1 MNFYKLLDIETGED
15 LYVNPKHIVFY
26 MRTAD
31 GVLIDNGSV
40 RILTL
45 EADFEKFGGISN
57 ETMQLKSGEFT
68 AEIEKEIREAMQ
80 EIIERWQ
87 PFIDNIPTEELFA
100 EKQKQIRKFSDYE
113 TTLTDLVEQSFN
125 KI

>member
-26 MRTAD
+26 MRTGD

-45 EADFEKFGGISN
+45 EEDFEN
-57 ETMQLKSGEFT
+57 MML
-68 AEIEKEIREAMQ
+68 IEGAKE
-80 EIIERWQ
+80 W
-87 PFIDNIPTEELFA
+87 
-100 EKQKQIRKFSDYE
+100 
-113 TTLTDLVEQSFN
+113 
-125 KI
+125 

>member
-26 MRTAD
+26 MRTDD

-45 EADFEKFGGISN
+45 KADFENVMLLEG
-57 ETMQLKSGEFT
+57 
-68 AEIEKEIREAMQ
+68 AKE
-80 EIIERWQ
+80 W
-87 PFIDNIPTEELFA
+87 
-100 EKQKQIRKFSDYE
+100 
-113 TTLTDLVEQSFN
+113 
-125 KI
+125 

>member
-26 MRTAD
+26 MRTDD

-45 EADFEKFGGISN
+45 KADFEN
-57 ETMQLKSGEFT
+57 MML
-68 AEIEKEIREAMQ
+68 IEGAKE
-80 EIIERWQ
+80 W
-87 PFIDNIPTEELFA
+87 
-100 EKQKQIRKFSDYE
+100 
-113 TTLTDLVEQSFN
+113 
-125 KI
+125 